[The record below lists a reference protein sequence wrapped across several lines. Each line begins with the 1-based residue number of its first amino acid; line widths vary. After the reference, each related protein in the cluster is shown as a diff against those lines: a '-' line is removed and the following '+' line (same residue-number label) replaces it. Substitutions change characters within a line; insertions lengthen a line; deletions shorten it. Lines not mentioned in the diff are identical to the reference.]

1 MKYDKNHAL
10 LECSIPGIPQKS
22 GKVRDVF
29 DLGDKLLM
37 VVTDRISAFDV
48 ILPCGVP
55 DKGKV
60 LNQLSLFWL
69 EFFGVKNH
77 LITANVDEYP
87 AELQPYKEDLRG
99 RSMLV
104 KKVKMVEVECIARGY
119 LTGSGWKEYQQS
131 QTVNGEK
138 LRAGYENA
146 SKLDEVL
153 FTPTTKAAI
162 GDHDEAINYEQ
173 TKALVGEATAQ
184 ALKDATIGLYTK
196 AADYAAQHGIIIAD
210 TKFEFGQDDDGSLI
224 LADEVLTPDSSRFW
238 PQASYKVGA
247 NPPSLDKQYVRDWLD
262 SINFNHQPPGPVLP
276 DDVIART
283 REIYIKRTFPARS
296 WPNVR
301 HSSFI
306 IYNRSKETMGMFDQ
320 VREAMKMRSEAK
332 KIEAEIK
339 KITAEYSNGGIT
351 VVAKGDMT
359 IDKIAITPEAY
370 EEVKAGK
377 PARFE
382 TMLFNVVNGALKKAR
397 ETTQQEMAK
406 LMQANGGFGGL
417 FGK

>member
-10 LECSIPGIPQKS
+10 LECSIPGVPQKS

-60 LNQLSLFWL
+60 LNQFSLFWL

-104 KKVKMVEVECIARGY
+104 KKVDMVPVECIARGY
-119 LTGSGWKEYQQS
+119 LTGSGWKEYQKS
-131 QTVNGEK
+131 GTVNGEK

-153 FTPTTKAAI
+153 FTPTTKAEI
-162 GDHDEAINYEQ
+162 GDHDEAIDYEQ
-173 TKALVGEATAQ
+173 TKALVGEATAK
-184 ALKDATIGLYTK
+184 LLRDTTTGLYRK

-210 TKFEFGQDDDGSLI
+210 TKFEFGKDADGSLI

-283 REIYIKRTFPARS
+283 REIYVK
-296 WPNVR
+296 
-301 HSSFI
+301 
-306 IYNRSKETMGMFDQ
+306 
-320 VREAMKMRSEAK
+320 
-332 KIEAEIK
+332 
-339 KITAEYSNGGIT
+339 
-351 VVAKGDMT
+351 
-359 IDKIAITPEAY
+359 AY
-370 EEVKAGK
+370 EDLSGK
-377 PARFE
+377 
-382 TMLFNVVNGALKKAR
+382 
-397 ETTQQEMAK
+397 K
-406 LMQANGGFGGL
+406 LV
-417 FGK
+417 

>member
-10 LECSIPGIPQKS
+10 LECRIPGIPQKS

-29 DLGDKLLM
+29 DLGDSLLM

-48 ILPCGVP
+48 ILPCGIP
-55 DKGKV
+55 DKGRV

-77 LITANVDEYP
+77 QITADVDAYP
-87 AELQPYKEDLRG
+87 AVLQPYKEDLRG

-104 KKVKMVEVECIARGY
+104 RKVNMVEVECIARGY
-119 LTGSGWKEYQQS
+119 LTGSGWKEYKAS

-173 TKALVGEATAQ
+173 TKALVGEETAK
-184 ALKDATIGLYTK
+184 ALRDATVGLYSK
-196 AADYAAQHGIIIAD
+196 AADYAARHGIIIAD
-210 TKFEFGQDDDGSLI
+210 TKFEFGKDADGSLI

-238 PQASYKVGA
+238 PQASYRVGA
-247 NPPSLDKQYVRDWLD
+247 NPPSLDKQYVRDWLE
-262 SINFNHQPPGPVLP
+262 SIGFNKEPPGPVLP

-283 REIYIKRTFPARS
+283 REIYVK
-296 WPNVR
+296 
-301 HSSFI
+301 
-306 IYNRSKETMGMFDQ
+306 
-320 VREAMKMRSEAK
+320 
-332 KIEAEIK
+332 
-339 KITAEYSNGGIT
+339 
-351 VVAKGDMT
+351 
-359 IDKIAITPEAY
+359 AY
-370 EEVKAGK
+370 EDLSG
-377 PARFE
+377 R
-382 TMLFNVVNGALKKAR
+382 
-397 ETTQQEMAK
+397 K
-406 LMQANGGFGGL
+406 LA
-417 FGK
+417 

>member
-119 LTGSGWKEYQQS
+119 LTGSGWKEYQKS

-196 AADYAAQHGIIIAD
+196 AADYAARHGIIIAD

-283 REIYIKRTFPARS
+283 REIYIK
-296 WPNVR
+296 
-301 HSSFI
+301 
-306 IYNRSKETMGMFDQ
+306 
-320 VREAMKMRSEAK
+320 
-332 KIEAEIK
+332 
-339 KITAEYSNGGIT
+339 
-351 VVAKGDMT
+351 
-359 IDKIAITPEAY
+359 AY
-370 EEVKAGK
+370 EDLSGK
-377 PARFE
+377 
-382 TMLFNVVNGALKKAR
+382 
-397 ETTQQEMAK
+397 K
-406 LMQANGGFGGL
+406 LA
-417 FGK
+417 

>member
-119 LTGSGWKEYQQS
+119 LTGSGWKEYQKS

-210 TKFEFGQDDDGSLI
+210 TKFEFGQDDDGSRI
-224 LADEVLTPDSSRFW
+224 FADEVLTPDSSRFW

-283 REIYIKRTFPARS
+283 REIYIK
-296 WPNVR
+296 
-301 HSSFI
+301 
-306 IYNRSKETMGMFDQ
+306 
-320 VREAMKMRSEAK
+320 
-332 KIEAEIK
+332 
-339 KITAEYSNGGIT
+339 
-351 VVAKGDMT
+351 
-359 IDKIAITPEAY
+359 AY
-370 EEVKAGK
+370 EDLSGK
-377 PARFE
+377 
-382 TMLFNVVNGALKKAR
+382 
-397 ETTQQEMAK
+397 K
-406 LMQANGGFGGL
+406 LA
-417 FGK
+417 

>member
-10 LECSIPGIPQKS
+10 LECSIPGVPQKS

-48 ILPCGVP
+48 ILPSGVP

-60 LNQLSLFWL
+60 LNQLSLFWM
-69 EFFGVKNH
+69 EFLGMKNH

-87 AELQPYKEDLRG
+87 EVLQPYKEDLRG

-119 LTGSGWKEYQQS
+119 LTGSGWKEYKS
-131 QTVNGEK
+131 AGTVNGEK

-162 GDHDEAINYEQ
+162 GDHDEAINYAQ
-173 TKALVGEATAQ
+173 TVEIVGAETAAKLKEAT
-184 ALKDATIGLYTK
+184 ISLYTR
-196 AADYAAQHGIIIAD
+196 AAEYARERGIIIAD
-210 TKFEFGQDDDGSLI
+210 TKFEFGMDDDGSLI

-238 PQASYKVGA
+238 PESSYAVGS

-276 DDVIART
+276 DEVIAKT
-283 REIYIKRTFPARS
+283 REIYVK
-296 WPNVR
+296 
-301 HSSFI
+301 
-306 IYNRSKETMGMFDQ
+306 
-320 VREAMKMRSEAK
+320 
-332 KIEAEIK
+332 
-339 KITAEYSNGGIT
+339 
-351 VVAKGDMT
+351 
-359 IDKIAITPEAY
+359 AY
-370 EEVKAGK
+370 EELSG
-377 PARFE
+377 
-382 TMLFNVVNGALKKAR
+382 
-397 ETTQQEMAK
+397 AK
-406 LMQANGGFGGL
+406 LV
-417 FGK
+417 

>member
-10 LECSIPGIPQKS
+10 LECSIPGVPQKS

-48 ILPCGVP
+48 ILPSGVP

-60 LNQLSLFWL
+60 LNQLSLFWM
-69 EFFGVKNH
+69 EFLGMKNH

-87 AELQPYKEDLRG
+87 EVLQPYKEDLRG

-119 LTGSGWKEYQQS
+119 LTGSGWKEYRS
-131 QTVNGEK
+131 AGTVNGEK

-162 GDHDEAINYEQ
+162 GDHDEAINYDQ
-173 TKALVGEATAQ
+173 TVGIVGAETAAKLKEAT
-184 ALKDATIGLYTK
+184 ISLYTR
-196 AADYAAQHGIIIAD
+196 AAEYARERGIIIAD
-210 TKFEFGQDDDGSLI
+210 TKFEFGMDDDGSLI

-238 PQASYKVGA
+238 PESSYAVGS

-262 SINFNHQPPGPVLP
+262 SINFNHQPPGPELP
-276 DDVIART
+276 DEVVACT
-283 REIYIKRTFPARS
+283 REIYIK
-296 WPNVR
+296 
-301 HSSFI
+301 
-306 IYNRSKETMGMFDQ
+306 
-320 VREAMKMRSEAK
+320 
-332 KIEAEIK
+332 
-339 KITAEYSNGGIT
+339 
-351 VVAKGDMT
+351 
-359 IDKIAITPEAY
+359 AY
-370 EEVKAGK
+370 EDLSGRKI
-377 PARFE
+377 
-382 TMLFNVVNGALKKAR
+382 
-397 ETTQQEMAK
+397 
-406 LMQANGGFGGL
+406 
-417 FGK
+417 

>member
-10 LECSIPGIPQKS
+10 LETAIPGLPPPKS

-29 DLGDKLLM
+29 DLGDTLLM

-69 EFFGVKNH
+69 DFFGVKNH

-104 KKVKMVEVECIARGY
+104 KKVNMVEVECIARGY
-119 LTGSGWKEYQQS
+119 LTGSGWKEYQKS

-138 LRAGYENA
+138 LREGYQNA

-162 GDHDEAINYEQ
+162 GDHDEAINYAE
-173 TKALVGEATAQ
+173 TVKLVGEETAK
-184 ALKDATIGLYTK
+184 ALRETTISLYK
-196 AADYAAQHGIIIAD
+196 RAADFAIQHGIIIAD
-210 TKFEFGQDDDGSLI
+210 TKFEFGKDADGSLI

-238 PQASYKVGA
+238 PEASYAVGS

-276 DDVIART
+276 DDVITRT
-283 REIYIKRTFPARS
+283 REIYIK
-296 WPNVR
+296 
-301 HSSFI
+301 
-306 IYNRSKETMGMFDQ
+306 
-320 VREAMKMRSEAK
+320 
-332 KIEAEIK
+332 
-339 KITAEYSNGGIT
+339 
-351 VVAKGDMT
+351 
-359 IDKIAITPEAY
+359 AY
-370 EEVKAGK
+370 EDLSGK
-377 PARFE
+377 
-382 TMLFNVVNGALKKAR
+382 
-397 ETTQQEMAK
+397 K
-406 LMQANGGFGGL
+406 LV
-417 FGK
+417 

>member
-10 LECSIPGIPQKS
+10 LECSIPGVPSKS

-69 EFFGVKNH
+69 EFLGMKNH
-77 LITANVDEYP
+77 LITADVEQYP
-87 AELQPYKEDLRG
+87 AELQPSKEDLRG
-99 RSMLV
+99 RSMPV
-104 KKVKMVEVECIARGY
+104 QKVNMVEVECSARGY
-119 LTGSGWKEYQQS
+119 LTGCGWKASQKS

-162 GDHDEAINYEQ
+162 GDHDEAINYDE
-173 TKALVGEATAQ
+173 TVKLVGAETAK
-184 ALKDATIGLYTK
+184 ALKDATIGLYSK
-196 AADYAAQHGIIIAD
+196 AAEYARRHGIIIAD
-210 TKFEFGQDDDGSLI
+210 TKFEFGKDADGSLI

-238 PQASYKVGA
+238 PEASYAVGK

-283 REIYIKRTFPARS
+283 REIYVK
-296 WPNVR
+296 
-301 HSSFI
+301 
-306 IYNRSKETMGMFDQ
+306 
-320 VREAMKMRSEAK
+320 
-332 KIEAEIK
+332 
-339 KITAEYSNGGIT
+339 
-351 VVAKGDMT
+351 
-359 IDKIAITPEAY
+359 AY
-370 EEVKAGK
+370 EDLSGK
-377 PARFE
+377 
-382 TMLFNVVNGALKKAR
+382 
-397 ETTQQEMAK
+397 K
-406 LMQANGGFGGL
+406 LA
-417 FGK
+417 

>member
-10 LECSIPGIPQKS
+10 LECRIPGIPQKS

-29 DLGDKLLM
+29 DLGDSLLM

-48 ILPCGVP
+48 ILPCGIP

-77 LITANVDEYP
+77 LITADVDAYP
-87 AELQPYKEDLRG
+87 AVLQPYKEDLRG

-104 KKVKMVEVECIARGY
+104 RKVNMVEVECIARGY
-119 LTGSGWKEYQQS
+119 LTGSGWKEYKAS

-162 GDHDEAINYEQ
+162 CDHDEAINYEQ
-173 TKALVGEATAQ
+173 TKALVGEETAK
-184 ALKDATIGLYTK
+184 ALRDATVGLYSK
-196 AADYAAQHGIIIAD
+196 AADYAARHGIIIAD
-210 TKFEFGQDDDGSLI
+210 TKFEFGKDADGSLI

-238 PQASYKVGA
+238 PQASYRVGA
-247 NPPSLDKQYVRDWLD
+247 NPPSLDKQYVRDWLE
-262 SINFNHQPPGPVLP
+262 SIGFNKEPPGPVLP

-283 REIYIKRTFPARS
+283 REIYVK
-296 WPNVR
+296 
-301 HSSFI
+301 
-306 IYNRSKETMGMFDQ
+306 
-320 VREAMKMRSEAK
+320 
-332 KIEAEIK
+332 
-339 KITAEYSNGGIT
+339 
-351 VVAKGDMT
+351 
-359 IDKIAITPEAY
+359 AY
-370 EEVKAGK
+370 EDLSG
-377 PARFE
+377 R
-382 TMLFNVVNGALKKAR
+382 
-397 ETTQQEMAK
+397 K
-406 LMQANGGFGGL
+406 LA
-417 FGK
+417 

>member
-87 AELQPYKEDLRG
+87 SELQPYKEDLRG

-119 LTGSGWKEYQQS
+119 LTGSGWKEYQKS

-173 TKALVGEATAQ
+173 TQALVGEATAK

-210 TKFEFGQDDDGSLI
+210 TKFEFGKDDDGSLI

-276 DDVIART
+276 DEVIAKT
-283 REIYIKRTFPARS
+283 REIYIK
-296 WPNVR
+296 
-301 HSSFI
+301 
-306 IYNRSKETMGMFDQ
+306 
-320 VREAMKMRSEAK
+320 
-332 KIEAEIK
+332 
-339 KITAEYSNGGIT
+339 
-351 VVAKGDMT
+351 
-359 IDKIAITPEAY
+359 AY
-370 EEVKAGK
+370 ENLSGK
-377 PARFE
+377 
-382 TMLFNVVNGALKKAR
+382 
-397 ETTQQEMAK
+397 K
-406 LMQANGGFGGL
+406 LA
-417 FGK
+417 

>member
-10 LECSIPGIPQKS
+10 LECRIPGIPQKS

-29 DLGDKLLM
+29 DLGDSLLM

-77 LITANVDEYP
+77 LITADVDAYP
-87 AELQPYKEDLRG
+87 AVLQPYKEDLRG

-104 KKVKMVEVECIARGY
+104 RKVNMVEVECIARGY
-119 LTGSGWKEYQQS
+119 LTGSGWKEYKAS

-173 TKALVGEATAQ
+173 TKALVGEETAK
-184 ALKDATIGLYTK
+184 ALRDATVGLYSK
-196 AADYAAQHGIIIAD
+196 AADYAARHGIIIAD
-210 TKFEFGQDDDGSLI
+210 TKFEFGKDADGSLI

-238 PQASYKVGA
+238 PQASYRVGA
-247 NPPSLDKQYVRDWLD
+247 NPPSLDKQYVRDWLE
-262 SINFNHQPPGPVLP
+262 SIGFNKEPPGPVLP

-283 REIYIKRTFPARS
+283 REIYVK
-296 WPNVR
+296 
-301 HSSFI
+301 
-306 IYNRSKETMGMFDQ
+306 
-320 VREAMKMRSEAK
+320 
-332 KIEAEIK
+332 
-339 KITAEYSNGGIT
+339 
-351 VVAKGDMT
+351 
-359 IDKIAITPEAY
+359 AY
-370 EEVKAGK
+370 EDLSG
-377 PARFE
+377 R
-382 TMLFNVVNGALKKAR
+382 
-397 ETTQQEMAK
+397 K
-406 LMQANGGFGGL
+406 LA
-417 FGK
+417 

>member
-77 LITANVDEYP
+77 LVTANVDEYP

-119 LTGSGWKEYQQS
+119 LTGSGWKEYQKS

-184 ALKDATIGLYTK
+184 ALKDATIRLYTK

-283 REIYIKRTFPARS
+283 REIYIK
-296 WPNVR
+296 
-301 HSSFI
+301 
-306 IYNRSKETMGMFDQ
+306 
-320 VREAMKMRSEAK
+320 
-332 KIEAEIK
+332 
-339 KITAEYSNGGIT
+339 
-351 VVAKGDMT
+351 
-359 IDKIAITPEAY
+359 AY
-370 EEVKAGK
+370 EDLSGK
-377 PARFE
+377 
-382 TMLFNVVNGALKKAR
+382 
-397 ETTQQEMAK
+397 K
-406 LMQANGGFGGL
+406 LA
-417 FGK
+417 

>member
-10 LECSIPGIPQKS
+10 LECRIPGIPQKS

-29 DLGDKLLM
+29 DLGDSLLM

-48 ILPCGVP
+48 ILPCGIP

-77 LITANVDEYP
+77 LITADVDAYP
-87 AELQPYKEDLRG
+87 AVLQPYKEDLRG

-104 KKVKMVEVECIARGY
+104 RKVNMVEVECIARGY
-119 LTGSGWKEYQQS
+119 LTGSGWKEYKAS

-283 REIYIKRTFPARS
+283 REIYIK
-296 WPNVR
+296 
-301 HSSFI
+301 
-306 IYNRSKETMGMFDQ
+306 
-320 VREAMKMRSEAK
+320 
-332 KIEAEIK
+332 
-339 KITAEYSNGGIT
+339 
-351 VVAKGDMT
+351 
-359 IDKIAITPEAY
+359 AY
-370 EEVKAGK
+370 EDLSGK
-377 PARFE
+377 
-382 TMLFNVVNGALKKAR
+382 
-397 ETTQQEMAK
+397 K
-406 LMQANGGFGGL
+406 LA
-417 FGK
+417 

>member
-10 LECSIPGIPQKS
+10 LECVIPGLPQKS

-69 EFFGVKNH
+69 DFFGVKNH

-87 AELQPYKEDLRG
+87 TELQPYKEDLRG

-119 LTGSGWKEYQQS
+119 LTGSGWKEYQKS

-173 TKALVGEATAQ
+173 TKALVGEATAKL
-184 ALKDATIGLYTK
+184 LKDATIGLYTK
-196 AADYAAQHGIIIAD
+196 AADYAAKHGIIIAD
-210 TKFEFGQDDDGSLI
+210 TKFEFGKDDDGSLI

-262 SINFNHQPPGPVLP
+262 SIHFNHQPPGPVLP

-283 REIYIKRTFPARS
+283 REIYIK
-296 WPNVR
+296 
-301 HSSFI
+301 
-306 IYNRSKETMGMFDQ
+306 
-320 VREAMKMRSEAK
+320 
-332 KIEAEIK
+332 
-339 KITAEYSNGGIT
+339 
-351 VVAKGDMT
+351 
-359 IDKIAITPEAY
+359 AY
-370 EEVKAGK
+370 EDLSG
-377 PARFE
+377 R
-382 TMLFNVVNGALKKAR
+382 
-397 ETTQQEMAK
+397 K
-406 LMQANGGFGGL
+406 LA
-417 FGK
+417 

>member
-10 LECSIPGIPQKS
+10 LECSIPGLPQKS

-29 DLGDKLLM
+29 DLGDSLLM

-60 LNQLSLFWL
+60 LNQLSLFWM
-69 EFFGVKNH
+69 EFLGMKNH
-77 LITANVDEYP
+77 LITADVNKYP
-87 AELQPYKEDLRG
+87 EVLKPYAADLAG

-119 LTGSGWKEYQQS
+119 LTGSGWKEYQKS

-138 LRAGYENA
+138 LREGYQNA

-162 GDHDEAINYEQ
+162 GDHDEAINYEE
-173 TKALVGEATAQ
+173 TAKLVGEATA
-184 ALKDATIGLYTK
+184 AKLKEATISLYQR
-196 AADYAAQHGIIIAD
+196 AADYAIQHGIIIAD
-210 TKFEFGQDDDGSLI
+210 TKFEFGMDDDGSLI

-238 PQASYKVGA
+238 PEASYAVGK

-276 DDVIART
+276 DDVITRT
-283 REIYIKRTFPARS
+283 REIYVK
-296 WPNVR
+296 
-301 HSSFI
+301 
-306 IYNRSKETMGMFDQ
+306 
-320 VREAMKMRSEAK
+320 
-332 KIEAEIK
+332 
-339 KITAEYSNGGIT
+339 
-351 VVAKGDMT
+351 
-359 IDKIAITPEAY
+359 AY
-370 EEVKAGK
+370 EELSG
-377 PARFE
+377 R
-382 TMLFNVVNGALKKAR
+382 
-397 ETTQQEMAK
+397 K
-406 LMQANGGFGGL
+406 LA
-417 FGK
+417 

>member
-10 LECSIPGIPQKS
+10 LECSIPGVPQKS

-37 VVTDRISAFDV
+37 VVTDRISTFDV

-104 KKVKMVEVECIARGY
+104 KKVRMVEVECIARGY
-119 LTGSGWKEYQQS
+119 LTGSGWKEYQKS

-162 GDHDEAINYEQ
+162 GDHDEAINYAE
-173 TKALVGEATAQ
+173 TVKLVGEATAK
-184 ALKDATIGLYTK
+184 ALRDATIELYSK
-196 AADYAAQHGIIIAD
+196 AADYAAKHGIIIAD

-238 PQASYKVGA
+238 PEASYKVGA

-283 REIYIKRTFPARS
+283 REIYIK
-296 WPNVR
+296 
-301 HSSFI
+301 
-306 IYNRSKETMGMFDQ
+306 
-320 VREAMKMRSEAK
+320 
-332 KIEAEIK
+332 
-339 KITAEYSNGGIT
+339 
-351 VVAKGDMT
+351 
-359 IDKIAITPEAY
+359 AY
-370 EEVKAGK
+370 ENLSGK
-377 PARFE
+377 ELA
-382 TMLFNVVNGALKKAR
+382 
-397 ETTQQEMAK
+397 
-406 LMQANGGFGGL
+406 
-417 FGK
+417 